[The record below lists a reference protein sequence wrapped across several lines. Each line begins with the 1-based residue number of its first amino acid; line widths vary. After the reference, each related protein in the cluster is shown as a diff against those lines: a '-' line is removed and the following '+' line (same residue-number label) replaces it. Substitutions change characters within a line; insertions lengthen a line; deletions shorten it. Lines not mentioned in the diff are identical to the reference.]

1 MAPIDALPGRKPCVI
16 PPSWRPLSVQL
27 YSPWPTCLFQIHGFR
42 EMFLTVSLL
51 CIALTAV
58 GAWDMIQPNHS
69 LKRNYP
75 ILANI
80 RFFLEKIRPEIRQY
94 FLESETDGTP
104 FNRAKRSVAY
114 QRAKGQLDKRPFGTQ
129 QDIYASNYEWIN
141 HSIAPRPPEGHN
153 YRVVVGGP
161 DCKQPYSHSLLNISA
176 MSFGAL
182 SANAIRALN
191 KGAKLG
197 GFAHDTGEGGFSKY
211 HREFGGDIVWELG
224 SGYFGCRN
232 EDGSFSPE
240 RFEAAARDPQI
251 KMIEIKLSQGAKPGH
266 GGVLPAP
273 KVSREIAT
281 ARGVPMGVDCVSP
294 ARHPAFATPVE
305 LVHFIARLREL
316 AAGKPVGFKLCIGH
330 PWEFMAICKAMLETG
345 IRADFIVI
353 DGKEGGTGASPLEFA
368 DHIGTP
374 MREGLIFAHNTLT
387 GAGLRDTVRLGAS
400 GRIITG
406 FDLAR
411 VLALGADWCNIARGF
426 MFALGCVQAQ
436 TCHTDRCPSGVATQ
450 NQLRQRAIVVETKA
464 ERVARFHHNTLAAL
478 GELVGA
484 AGLAHPNELRP
495 QHILKRMSASEVK
508 SFAEVYK
515 FLAPR
520 ELIAGTHDPHYAQH
534 WAMADH
540 RHFAPKP
547 EMRTAA

>member
-1 MAPIDALPGRKPCVI
+1 MRYSAIVATAVGAVVFALA
-16 PPSWRPLSVQL
+16 
-27 YSPWPTCLFQIHGFR
+27 YLFVQIHGFR

-58 GAWDMIQPNHS
+58 GVWDMIQPNHS

-129 QDIYASNYEWIN
+129 QDIYASNFEWIN
-141 HSIAPRPPEGHN
+141 HSIAPHPPEGHN
-153 YRVVVGGP
+153 YRIVVGGP

-273 KVSREIAT
+273 KVSREIAA
-281 ARGVPMGVDCVSP
+281 ARGVPMGIDCVSP

-305 LVHFIARLREL
+305 MMHFIARLREL
-316 AAGKPVGFKLCIGH
+316 SGGKPVGFKLCIGH

-387 GAGLRDTVRLGAS
+387 GAGLRDTVRLGAG

-406 FDLAR
+406 FDMAR

-520 ELIAGTHDPHYAQH
+520 ELIAGTPDPHYAQH

>member
-1 MAPIDALPGRKPCVI
+1 
-16 PPSWRPLSVQL
+16 
-27 YSPWPTCLFQIHGFR
+27 
-42 EMFLTVSLL
+42 
-51 CIALTAV
+51 
-58 GAWDMIQPNHS
+58 
-69 LKRNYP
+69 
-75 ILANI
+75 
-80 RFFLEKIRPEIRQY
+80 
-94 FLESETDGTP
+94 
-104 FNRAKRSVAY
+104 
-114 QRAKGQLDKRPFGTQ
+114 
-129 QDIYASNYEWIN
+129 
-141 HSIAPRPPEGHN
+141 
-153 YRVVVGGP
+153 
-161 DCKQPYSHSLLNISA
+161 
-176 MSFGAL
+176 
-182 SANAIRALN
+182 
-191 KGAKLG
+191 
-197 GFAHDTGEGGFSKY
+197 
-211 HREFGGDIVWELG
+211 
-224 SGYFGCRN
+224 
-232 EDGSFSPE
+232 
-240 RFEAAARDPQI
+240 
-251 KMIEIKLSQGAKPGH
+251 
-266 GGVLPAP
+266 
-273 KVSREIAT
+273 
-281 ARGVPMGVDCVSP
+281 
-294 ARHPAFATPVE
+294 
-305 LVHFIARLREL
+305 
-316 AAGKPVGFKLCIGH
+316 
-330 PWEFMAICKAMLETG
+330 MAICKAMLETG

-520 ELIAGTHDPHYAQH
+520 ELIAGTHDPHYAQQ

-540 RHFAPKP
+540 RHFAAKP